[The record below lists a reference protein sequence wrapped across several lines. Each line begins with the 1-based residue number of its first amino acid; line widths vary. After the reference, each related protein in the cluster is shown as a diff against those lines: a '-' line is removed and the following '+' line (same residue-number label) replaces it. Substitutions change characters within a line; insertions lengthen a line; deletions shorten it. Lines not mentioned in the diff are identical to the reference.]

1 MTSKEAKTHII
12 DTLNGDM
19 NKEYFINELLPEILK
34 DLERLEEIE
43 KAQDLEIGNLKFIDN
58 ENKYQVA
65 IRVLKEAFIVL
76 GKSDITNTCWF
87 KYLEELEK
95 ENQELKEWCLILNK
109 HLYIA
114 PEMCELRMA
123 TPKNADFL
131 IKNGIWTKYYNG
143 IDVYEID
150 YKKFVDLYYSKIE
163 EVVEYES

>member
-19 NKEYFINELLPEILK
+19 NKEYFINELLPKILK
-34 DLERLEEIE
+34 DLERLEQIE

-95 ENQELKEWCLILNK
+95 ENNNLKKALDKSCEMLEWGCPVEQDLIDDLDCENCKNTEKECWKKYFLN
-109 HLYIA
+109 
-114 PEMCELRMA
+114 
-123 TPKNADFL
+123 
-131 IKNGIWTKYYNG
+131 
-143 IDVYEID
+143 
-150 YKKFVDLYYSKIE
+150 
-163 EVVEYES
+163 EVVDNEKY

>member
-34 DLERLEEIE
+34 DLEQLEKLE
-43 KAQDLEIGNLKFIDN
+43 KAQELEIENLKFNDN

-95 ENQELKEWCLILNK
+95 ESQELKEENQKLKNVIKFLGEQLDLEPDLEHHNLITEEGT
-109 HLYIA
+109 IGFV
-114 PEMCELRMA
+114 
-123 TPKNADFL
+123 NADEETMSIL
-131 IKNGIWTKYYNG
+131 ELLKEVIKN
-143 IDVYEID
+143 ER
-150 YKKFVDLYYSKIE
+150 
-163 EVVEYES
+163 